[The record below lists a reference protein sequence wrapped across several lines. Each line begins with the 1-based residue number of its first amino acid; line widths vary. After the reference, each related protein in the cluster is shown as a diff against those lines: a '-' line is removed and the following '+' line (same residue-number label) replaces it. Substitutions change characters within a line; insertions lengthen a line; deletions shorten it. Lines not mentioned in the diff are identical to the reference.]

1 MLKINNLCFKYHK
14 NSNNILNN
22 LSLELND
29 NKLGIILGKN
39 GSGKSTLFK
48 NIVGILKNNSGN
60 IILNNENL
68 NDLNRNKRALK
79 IAYVPQDIIFGDL
92 VVFDA
97 ILSGRVA
104 YFQINPSKED
114 YKKVNEIIKEM
125 NLEDFAFKNVNE
137 LSGGEKQKIAI
148 ARALVCEPELLVF
161 DEPTGNLDIGNERLI
176 LKELNKI
183 LEKKNIMIL
192 LSVHDINLALE
203 FSDVIFLM
211 GDGNIKYSVNR
222 DNITEEM
229 LSEIFDVCVRIKE
242 IDNKKIVIVE
252 D

>member
-1 MLKINNLCFKYHK
+1 MLKINKLCFKYHK

-48 NIVGILKNNSGN
+48 NIVGILKNNSGD

-176 LKELNKI
+176 LKELKKI